1 MRYLASFALVLG
13 CAVAL
18 PGQAAGSSCD
28 RACLIGSLKAQVAGM
43 QAHNAANLAPDFR
56 YTENAVAVKPGE
68 GLWRTLGKPGDFQRW
83 YADPTTGDA
92 AFFGVVEEA
101 GSPAIL
107 SLRMRFAGG
116 KATQAE
122 AIIVRK
128 GSHNFYS
135 PEGLAKDGMSDAPLK
150 SKSPQTRAQLMAAA
164 DSYFNG
170 IQTQDPT
177 VVLSTPDCVRVEN
190 GTKVSQYPGAPPS
203 AAYTDKDCTANIPGM
218 KQIAQVVNR
227 RYLVDEAAGVVLGAV
242 VFNRHPGAKR
252 ADGSPQLRLLVHEYF
267 TVQDGRFAGIYAAM
281 QNLPVESPGS
291 GWQ

>member
-1 MRYLASFALVLG
+1 MRHLVSLALVLG
-13 CAVAL
+13 CAFSSAV
-18 PGQAAGSSCD
+18 PAAGSGCD
-28 RACLIGSLKAQVAGM
+28 RGCLIGLLKAQVAGM
-43 QAHNAANLAPDFR
+43 QAHKPAPLAPDFR
-56 YTENAVAVKPGE
+56 YTENAVPMKPGE
-68 GLWRTLGKPGDFQRW
+68 GLWRTLGQSGDFQRW
-83 YADPTTGDA
+83 YADPATGDA
-92 AFFGVVEEA
+92 AFFGVMEEA
-101 GSPAIL
+101 GTPAIL

-116 KATQAE
+116 RATQAE
-122 AIIVRK
+122 AIVVRK

-135 PEGLAKDGMSDAPLK
+135 PEGLAKDGMSDALHR
-150 SKSPQTRAQLMAAA
+150 SNTRQTRAQLLAAA

-190 GTKVSQYPGAPPS
+190 GTKVSQYPGTPPS

-218 KQIAQVVNR
+218 KQIAQVANR

-252 ADGSPQLRLLVHEYF
+252 ADGTPQLRLLVHEYF
-267 TVQDGRFAGIYAAM
+267 TVQDGRFGGIYAAM

-291 GWQ
+291 GWE